1 MRLTGACAKD
11 LCELKIKLHGYKM
24 LIMMVVMI
32 RVVMRRKK
40 AGMRRSRVKKSQD
53 PGYCGFSETTVRWE
67 QPDGIN

>member
-1 MRLTGACAKD
+1 
-11 LCELKIKLHGYKM
+11 M
-24 LIMMVVMI
+24 LIMMVVVI